1 MTPKI
6 KIYIL
11 SLGIFLFGFSI
22 GYFITSKNIQI
33 NQNYTETHDFNT
45 NLKYIS
51 PLLSCGNPSSNTL
64 TDLKQKVVST
74 IEKQDLNHIS
84 VYFRDLNNGPWFGI
98 NENTLFSPASLVKVP
113 LAIAY
118 YKLAETDPSIFNK
131 TVINSIKDDNS
142 EQNIK
147 PEKTITPNQEYTIKQ
162 LIEFMIVYSDNNSYD
177 LLSNHIDSQNLR
189 NVYFNLGIDLD
200 KAMENP
206 TGNIISVKNYAS
218 FFRILFNAS
227 YLNPQSSNELLEML
241 TRTTFNK
248 GLVAGIGQGTT
259 VAHKFGERYFTDTNE
274 RQLHD
279 CGIVYSP
286 QKPYLVCI
294 MTRGTDFNSLTQSIK
309 AISSIIFQHWQSLQ
323 SQ

>member
-1 MTPKI
+1 MTSKT
-6 KIYIL
+6 KVYIL
-11 SLGIFLFGFSI
+11 SFGFFLFGLFF
-22 GYFITSKNIQI
+22 GYFIFSKYQQT
-33 NQNYTETHDFNT
+33 NQDYTETHNFTT

-51 PLLSCGNPSSNTL
+51 PLLNCSNPTSNTL
-64 TDLKQKVVST
+64 TNLKQKVTSVINTQNLS
-74 IEKQDLNHIS
+74 HIS

-131 TVINSIKDDNS
+131 TIINTLKDDDS

-162 LIEFMIVYSDNNSYD
+162 LIEFMIVYSDNNSYE
-177 LLSNHIDSQNLR
+177 LLIENIDNQILR
-189 NVYFNLGIDLD
+189 QVYFNLGIDLD

-227 YLNPQSSNELLEML
+227 YLNPQYSNELLDML
-241 TRTTFNK
+241 TQTTFKK
-248 GLVAGIGQGTT
+248 GLVAGVGQGTD
-259 VAHKFGERYFTDTNE
+259 VAHKFGERYFSNTKE

-286 QKPYLVCI
+286 SKPYLICL
-294 MTRGTDFNSLTQSIK
+294 MTRGADFTTLSQSIK
-309 AISSIIFQHWQSLQ
+309 TISSVIFQHWQSL
-323 SQ
+323 